1 LTTITT
7 FINTLQRA
15 LQRAEAAEQPK
26 NEAKMNSLHNYHTWE
41 MVSAHQAE
49 LLKEMQNE
57 HLAQM
62 ATEGLAKTN
71 WLSQLLHRPTHSPTV
86 ASSVAINSNATPE
99 LS

>member
-1 LTTITT
+1 
-7 FINTLQRA
+7 
-15 LQRAEAAEQPK
+15 
-26 NEAKMNSLHNYHTWE
+26 MNSLQNYQIWE

-49 LLKEMQNE
+49 LLKEAQNE
-57 HLAQM
+57 HLAAM
-62 ATEGLAKTN
+62 ATQGQAKTN